1 VSFKLS
7 ILEGCHAVSREES
20 KSGRVEER
28 ERERER
34 ARARERA
41 MERKR
46 VVIVSRQ
53 ESKRGVRLRPKKRT
67 EERERGV
74 CGCVER
80 REKRAREREAR
91 ETVSAVLGDSVVSVV
106 SGEER

>member
-1 VSFKLS
+1 ML
-7 ILEGCHAVSREES
+7 CRE
-20 KSGRVEER
+20 KRARVEER
-28 ERERER
+28 EREGCEF
-34 ARARERA
+34 
-41 MERKR
+41 
-46 VVIVSRQ
+46 VSRE
-53 ESKRGVRLRPKKRT
+53 ESKRGVRLSPKKRT